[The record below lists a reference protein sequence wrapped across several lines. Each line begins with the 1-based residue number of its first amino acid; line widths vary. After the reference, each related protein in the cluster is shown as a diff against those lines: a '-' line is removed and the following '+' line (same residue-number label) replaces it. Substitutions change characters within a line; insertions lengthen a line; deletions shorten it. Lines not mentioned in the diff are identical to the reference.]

1 MRYHVQS
8 ERNSVFSLSAKHIIV
23 ALTVF
28 QSSTLG
34 YPNVKARIALV
45 NPPYPVEAPQAIFIP
60 LGISY
65 LTAVLEQ
72 NGYGVD
78 VVDCQVTRPS
88 QKDLEDKFKSLN
100 PEIIGVTSAT
110 LTYLPALEILKA
122 AKTALPDCTTM
133 IGGPHVTVMDEQTF
147 TESSDVDIVV
157 RGEGEQTMLE
167 LARLVSEGNL
177 KNLNDVAG
185 ITFRKNGQVYR
196 TPDRLFMQNIDDLP
210 HPAHKHFEVNR
221 YKILGKTYM
230 PIITSRGC
238 PYQCAFCLAS
248 KMCGRG
254 FRARSPSKVVDELEW
269 LRDTFGAGAFA
280 FYDDTFTFDVKRAF
294 AICDEM
300 KNRKVGLPWD
310 CRTRVDRVSKELLAK
325 LRSTDCQLIH
335 FGVESGNQQM
345 LNLMRKGTTVE
356 QNATAI
362 KWAKEAGISVAISLV
377 IGYPGETP
385 EMLKQTIDF
394 IYKTKPDYVYMCE
407 AVPYP
412 GTEMHEYVK
421 KLGLEMS
428 SDWSQYHEQTQ
439 VFKNELL
446 PLAKLE
452 ETKKQFYDKYFSPTY
467 YLRKRFR
474 SDFYS
479 KIMAR
484 MALNHLVWK
493 YRFSRWAF
501 KSLGK
506 LRQQKKSPGG
516 HSTPSKDQQG

>member
-1 MRYHVQS
+1 
-8 ERNSVFSLSAKHIIV
+8 
-23 ALTVF
+23 
-28 QSSTLG
+28 
-34 YPNVKARIALV
+34 VKARVALV

-65 LTAVLEQ
+65 LAAVLEE
-72 NGYGVD
+72 NGYIVD
-78 VVDCQVTRPS
+78 VVDCQTSRPN
-88 QKDLEDKFKSLN
+88 QKELEDKFRSLN
-100 PEIIGVTSAT
+100 PDIIGVTSAT

-122 AKTALPDCTTM
+122 AKTALPNCLTM

-147 TESSDVDIVV
+147 TESTNVDIVV

-167 LARLVSEGNL
+167 LAGLVSDGNL
-177 KNLNDVAG
+177 KNLSEVAG
-185 ITFRKNGQVYR
+185 ITFRKNGQVFR
-196 TPDRLFMQNIDDLP
+196 TPDRPFMQDIDMLP
-210 HPAHKHFEVNR
+210 HPAHKHFEVTR
-221 YKILGKTYM
+221 YKILGKTYL

-238 PYQCAFCLAS
+238 PFQCTFCAAY

-280 FYDDTFTFDVKRAF
+280 FYDDTFTFDVNRAV

-300 KNRKVGLPWD
+300 KARKLGLPWD
-310 CRTRVDRVSKELLAK
+310 CRTRVDKVSKELLTK

-335 FGVESGNQQM
+335 FGVESGSQQM
-345 LNLMRKGTTVE
+345 LNTMRKGTTVE
-356 QNATAI
+356 QNARAI

-412 GTEMHEYVK
+412 GTELYDYVK
-421 KLGLEMS
+421 QLGLEMS
-428 SDWSQYHEQTQ
+428 KDWNQYHEQTQ

-446 PLAKLE
+446 PLDKLE
-452 ETKKQFYDKYFSPTY
+452 ETKKEFYDNFFSPTY
-467 YLRKRFR
+467 FLRKKLRR
-474 SDFYS
+474 DFYS
-479 KIMAR
+479 QIMAR
-484 MALNHLVWK
+484 MALNHLVSK
-493 YRFSRWAF
+493 YKFSRWAF
-501 KSLGK
+501 KQIGK
-506 LRQQKKSPGG
+506 IRHTKKSPGG
-516 HSTPSKDQQG
+516 HSTPSKDQQS